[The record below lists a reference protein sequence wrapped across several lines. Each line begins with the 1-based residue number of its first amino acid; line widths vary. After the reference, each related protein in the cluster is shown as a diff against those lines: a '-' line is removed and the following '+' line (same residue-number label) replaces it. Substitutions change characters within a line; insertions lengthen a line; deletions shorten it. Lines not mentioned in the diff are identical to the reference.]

1 MKCLKNVKTNNIVR
15 VDDVQARQMAGS
27 TWVYISKSEW
37 KTSTHVPETEKQV
50 VETEKKEQT
59 LSKKAEKAA
68 KLKAKQR
75 Q

>member
-27 TWVYISKSEW
+27 TWIYISKSEW
-37 KTSTHVPETEKQV
+37 KAVTRVPETEQQV
-50 VETEKKEQT
+50 VEAEKKEKT